1 MIKLTPKPNYKYLRI
16 SDNIVCDGEVCLG
29 IYDNPENYKLITDD
43 EAAAIKKK
51 QLEEET
57 KAELE
62 AMKAEEEEMKKAE
75 EEALKAKEEALKAK
89 KAMKQAKPQSMLRQI
104 NGGKKSW

>member
-16 SDNIVCDGEVCLG
+16 SDNIVCEGEIYLG
-29 IYDNPENYKLITDD
+29 IHDNPENYKLITDA

-57 KAELE
+57 KEVI
-62 AMKAEEEEMKKAE
+62 KASLDEWYADLIDK
-75 EEALKAKEEALKAK
+75 LAKE
-89 KAMKQAKPQSMLRQI
+89 
-104 NGGKKSW
+104 

>member
-16 SDNIVCDGEVCLG
+16 SDNIVCEGEICLG

-57 KAELE
+57 KEVI
-62 AMKAEEEEMKKAE
+62 KASLDEWYAD
-75 EEALKAKEEALKAK
+75 LINRLQKE
-89 KAMKQAKPQSMLRQI
+89 
-104 NGGKKSW
+104 

>member
-16 SDNIVCDGEVCLG
+16 SDNTVCDGEVCLV
-29 IYDNPENYKLITDD
+29 IHDKIENYKLITDA

-62 AMKAEEEEMKKAE
+62 AMKAEEEEMKKA
-75 EEALKAKEEALKAK
+75 KEEALKAK
-89 KAMKQAKPQSMLRQI
+89 KAMKQVKPQSMLRQI

>member
-16 SDNIVCDGEVCLG
+16 SDNTVCEGEVCLG
-29 IYDNPENYKLITDD
+29 IHDNPENYKLITDD

-57 KAELE
+57 KEVI
-62 AMKAEEEEMKKAE
+62 KASLDEWYAN
-75 EEALKAKEEALKAK
+75 LIDRLQKE
-89 KAMKQAKPQSMLRQI
+89 
-104 NGGKKSW
+104 

>member
-16 SDNIVCDGEVCLG
+16 SDNVVCEGEVCLG

-57 KAELE
+57 KEVI
-62 AMKAEEEEMKKAE
+62 KASLDEWYANLIDK
-75 EEALKAKEEALKAK
+75 LAKE
-89 KAMKQAKPQSMLRQI
+89 
-104 NGGKKSW
+104 

>member
-16 SDNIVCDGEVCLG
+16 SDNTVCDGEVCLG
-29 IYDNPENYKLITDD
+29 IYDKIENYKLITDD

-62 AMKAEEEEMKKAE
+62 AMKAEEEEMKKA
-75 EEALKAKEEALKAK
+75 KEEALKVK
-89 KAMKQAKPQSMLRQI
+89 KEMKKAKPQSMLRQI

>member
-16 SDNIVCDGEVCLG
+16 SDNTVCEGEVCLG

-57 KAELE
+57 KEVI
-62 AMKAEEEEMKKAE
+62 KASLDEWYADLIDK
-75 EEALKAKEEALKAK
+75 LAKE
-89 KAMKQAKPQSMLRQI
+89 
-104 NGGKKSW
+104 

>member
-16 SDNIVCDGEVCLG
+16 SDNVVCEGEVCLG

-51 QLEEET
+51 QLEEKT
-57 KAELE
+57 KEVI
-62 AMKAEEEEMKKAE
+62 KASLDEWYADLIDK
-75 EEALKAKEEALKAK
+75 LAKE
-89 KAMKQAKPQSMLRQI
+89 
-104 NGGKKSW
+104 

>member
-16 SDNIVCDGEVCLG
+16 SDNTVCDGEVCLG
-29 IYDNPENYKLITDD
+29 IYDNPENYKLITDA
-43 EAAAIKKK
+43 EAAIILKK

-62 AMKAEEEEMKKAE
+62 ARQPEAEEMKKAQ
-75 EEALKAKEEALKAK
+75 EEALKAKET
-89 KAMKQAKPQSMLRQI
+89 MKQVKPPSMLRQI

>member
-16 SDNIVCDGEVCLG
+16 SDNTVCDGEVCLG
-29 IYDNPENYKLITDD
+29 IYDKIENYKLITDD

-62 AMKAEEEEMKKAE
+62 AMKTEEEEMKKA
-75 EEALKAKEEALKAK
+75 KEEALKVK
-89 KAMKQAKPQSMLRQI
+89 KEMKKAKPQSMLRQI

>member
-16 SDNIVCDGEVCLG
+16 SDNTVCEGEVCLG
-29 IYDNPENYKLITDD
+29 IHDNPENYKLITDD

-57 KAELE
+57 KEVI
-62 AMKAEEEEMKKAE
+62 KASLDEWYAD
-75 EEALKAKEEALKAK
+75 LINRLQKE
-89 KAMKQAKPQSMLRQI
+89 
-104 NGGKKSW
+104 

>member
-16 SDNIVCDGEVCLG
+16 SDNIVCEGDVCLG
-29 IYDNPENYKLITDD
+29 IHDNPENYKLITDD

-57 KAELE
+57 KEVI
-62 AMKAEEEEMKKAE
+62 KASLDEWYADLIDRLQNE
-75 EEALKAKEEALKAK
+75 
-89 KAMKQAKPQSMLRQI
+89 
-104 NGGKKSW
+104 

>member
-16 SDNIVCDGEVCLG
+16 SDNIVCDGEVYLG

-51 QLEEET
+51 QLEKET
-57 KAELE
+57 KEVI
-62 AMKAEEEEMKKAE
+62 KASLDEWYADLIDK
-75 EEALKAKEEALKAK
+75 LAKE
-89 KAMKQAKPQSMLRQI
+89 
-104 NGGKKSW
+104 

>member
-29 IYDNPENYKLITDD
+29 IHDNPENYKLITDA
-43 EAAAIKKK
+43 EAATIKKK

-57 KAELE
+57 KEVI
-62 AMKAEEEEMKKAE
+62 KASLDEWYADLIDK
-75 EEALKAKEEALKAK
+75 LAKE
-89 KAMKQAKPQSMLRQI
+89 
-104 NGGKKSW
+104 

>member
-16 SDNIVCDGEVCLG
+16 SDNTVCDGEVCLG

-43 EAAAIKKK
+43 EVAIIKKK

-62 AMKAEEEEMKKAE
+62 AMKAEEEEMKKAK
-75 EEALKAKEEALKAK
+75 EEARKAKEVMK
-89 KAMKQAKPQSMLRQI
+89 KAKPQSMLRQI

>member
-51 QLEEET
+51 QLEKET
-57 KAELE
+57 KEVI
-62 AMKAEEEEMKKAE
+62 KASLDEWYADLIDK
-75 EEALKAKEEALKAK
+75 LAKE
-89 KAMKQAKPQSMLRQI
+89 
-104 NGGKKSW
+104 

>member
-16 SDNIVCDGEVCLG
+16 SDNTVCEGEVCLG
-29 IYDNPENYKLITDD
+29 IYDNPENYKLITDA
-43 EAAAIKKK
+43 EAAIILKK

-62 AMKAEEEEMKKAE
+62 ARKAEEEEMK
-75 EEALKAKEEALKAK
+75 KAKEEALKAK
-89 KAMKQAKPQSMLRQI
+89 KAMKQVKPQSMLRQI

>member
-16 SDNIVCDGEVCLG
+16 SDNVVCEGEVCLG

-51 QLEEET
+51 QLEEKT
-57 KAELE
+57 KEVI
-62 AMKAEEEEMKKAE
+62 KASLDEWNAD
-75 EEALKAKEEALKAK
+75 LINRLQKE
-89 KAMKQAKPQSMLRQI
+89 
-104 NGGKKSW
+104 

>member
-16 SDNIVCDGEVCLG
+16 SDNTVCDGEVCLG

-57 KAELE
+57 KEVI
-62 AMKAEEEEMKKAE
+62 KASLDEWYADLIDKLTKK
-75 EEALKAKEEALKAK
+75 
-89 KAMKQAKPQSMLRQI
+89 
-104 NGGKKSW
+104 

>member
-16 SDNIVCDGEVCLG
+16 SDNVVCEGEVCLG

-51 QLEEET
+51 QLEEKT
-57 KAELE
+57 KEVI
-62 AMKAEEEEMKKAE
+62 KASLDEWYAD
-75 EEALKAKEEALKAK
+75 LINRLQKE
-89 KAMKQAKPQSMLRQI
+89 
-104 NGGKKSW
+104 

>member
-16 SDNIVCDGEVCLG
+16 SDNTVCEGEICLG

-57 KAELE
+57 KEVI
-62 AMKAEEEEMKKAE
+62 KASLDEWYAD
-75 EEALKAKEEALKAK
+75 LINRLQKE
-89 KAMKQAKPQSMLRQI
+89 
-104 NGGKKSW
+104 

>member
-16 SDNIVCDGEVCLG
+16 SDNIVCEGEICLG
-29 IYDNPENYKLITDD
+29 IYDKIENYKLITDA

-51 QLEEET
+51 QLEEEEEEMK

-62 AMKAEEEEMKKAE
+62 AMKADLIDK
-75 EEALKAKEEALKAK
+75 LAKE
-89 KAMKQAKPQSMLRQI
+89 
-104 NGGKKSW
+104 

>member
-16 SDNIVCDGEVCLG
+16 SDNVVCEGEVCLG

-51 QLEEET
+51 QLEKET
-57 KAELE
+57 KEVI
-62 AMKAEEEEMKKAE
+62 KASLDEWYADLIDK
-75 EEALKAKEEALKAK
+75 LAKE
-89 KAMKQAKPQSMLRQI
+89 
-104 NGGKKSW
+104 

>member
-16 SDNIVCDGEVCLG
+16 SDNTVCEGEVCLG
-29 IYDNPENYKLITDD
+29 IHDKIENYKLITDA
-43 EAAAIKKK
+43 EAAIILKK

-62 AMKAEEEEMKKAE
+62 AMKVE
-75 EEALKAKEEALKAK
+75 EEALKAKEAQRQQEEEEAQRLADEEVRRL
-89 KAMKQAKPQSMLRQI
+89 AEED
-104 NGGKKSW
+104 NNH

>member
-16 SDNIVCDGEVCLG
+16 SDNTVCDGEVYLG
-29 IYDNPENYKLITDD
+29 IYDNPENYKLITDE
-43 EAAAIKKK
+43 EATAIKKK

-62 AMKAEEEEMKKAE
+62 AMKAEEEEMKKAK
-75 EEALKAKEEALKAK
+75 EEARKAKETK
-89 KAMKQAKPQSMLRQI
+89 KQAKPQSMLRQI

>member
-1 MIKLTPKPNYKYLRI
+1 MIKLTPKTNYKYLRI
-16 SDNIVCDGEVCLG
+16 SDNTVCEGEVCLG
-29 IYDNPENYKLITDD
+29 IYDNPENYKLITDA
-43 EAAAIKKK
+43 EAAIILKK

-62 AMKAEEEEMKKAE
+62 AMKAEEEEMK
-75 EEALKAKEEALKAK
+75 KAKEEALKAK

-104 NGGKKSW
+104 NGGEKSW